1 MADVQLVA
9 LRDDAKRLA
18 PDTPDLSQVIEDVG
32 LQRLAAYYLYS
43 ALVAGLIGDD
53 EAAPAQWP
61 PQLAEPMQRLGLT
74 RFTPRTRR
82 GLDAQLTAAEQEAL
96 QNPDRQLK
104 FARLVVDLINGGA
117 FGPLCG
123 QADSVRLAESASGD
137 KRDMDLELLNSG
149 SVVARCS
156 AEAHWELV
164 AQYLAGVAQV
174 QASSA
179 GALPPHK
186 VSRQLK
192 ETGISHAVS
201 ATITLAVAV
210 HPLGA
215 VAGLGTHVI
224 RSRIESDREQA
235 DALRQLGNVLATLR
249 TQADSELSELGP
261 EYRERPLRCET
272 HVRWASPDRCGSSNV
287 MVCSRVRV
295 CARSPWWRSTAA
307 RWPTSCAGPSAGRSR
322 SPIREWRGSACA
334 MPYSRLAIRLSR
346 LSRR

>member
-1 MADVQLVA
+1 MADVPLVA
-9 LRDDAKRLA
+9 LRDDATRLA
-18 PDTPDLSQVIEDVG
+18 PDAPDLSQVIEDVG

-53 EAAPAQWP
+53 ETAPAQWP

-82 GLDAQLTAAEQEAL
+82 GLDAQLTAAEQAAL
-96 QNPDRQLK
+96 QNPDRRLG

-123 QADSVRLAESASGD
+123 QADSVRLAESASSD
-137 KRDMDLELLNSG
+137 EHDVDLELLSSG

-156 AEAHWELV
+156 TQAHWELV

-179 GALPPHK
+179 GAVSPHK
-186 VSRQLK
+186 VSSQLK

-215 VAGLGTHVI
+215 VAGLGTRVI
-224 RSRIESDREQA
+224 RSRIESDHEEA
-235 DALRQLGNVLATLR
+235 DALHQLGNILTTLR
-249 TQADSELSELGP
+249 TQAHSELSQLGP
-261 EYRERPLRCET
+261 ENRYRP
-272 HVRWASPDRCGSSNV
+272 
-287 MVCSRVRV
+287 
-295 CARSPWWRSTAA
+295 
-307 RWPTSCAGPSAGRSR
+307 
-322 SPIREWRGSACA
+322 
-334 MPYSRLAIRLSR
+334 
-346 LSRR
+346 

>member
-9 LRDDAKRLA
+9 LRDDATRRA
-18 PDTPDLSQVIEDVG
+18 PGAPELSQVIEDVG

-53 EAAPAQWP
+53 ETAPAQWP
-61 PQLAEPMQRLGLT
+61 QQLAEPMRGLGLT

-82 GLDAQLTAAEQEAL
+82 GLDAQLTAAEQAAL
-96 QNPDRQLK
+96 QNPDRQQE

-123 QADSVRLAESASGD
+123 QADSVRLAESASSDNSGL
-137 KRDMDLELLNSG
+137 DLELLSSG
-149 SVVARCS
+149 SVVGRCS
-156 AEAHWELV
+156 VRAHWELV

-179 GALPPHK
+179 GAVRPHK
-186 VSRQLK
+186 VSSELK

-215 VAGLGTHVI
+215 VAGLGTRVI
-224 RSRIESDREQA
+224 RSRIESDHEEA
-235 DALRQLGNVLATLR
+235 DALHHLGSILTTLR
-249 TQADSELSELGP
+249 TQACSELGELGP
-261 EYRERPLRCET
+261 ENGERP
-272 HVRWASPDRCGSSNV
+272 
-287 MVCSRVRV
+287 
-295 CARSPWWRSTAA
+295 
-307 RWPTSCAGPSAGRSR
+307 
-322 SPIREWRGSACA
+322 
-334 MPYSRLAIRLSR
+334 
-346 LSRR
+346 